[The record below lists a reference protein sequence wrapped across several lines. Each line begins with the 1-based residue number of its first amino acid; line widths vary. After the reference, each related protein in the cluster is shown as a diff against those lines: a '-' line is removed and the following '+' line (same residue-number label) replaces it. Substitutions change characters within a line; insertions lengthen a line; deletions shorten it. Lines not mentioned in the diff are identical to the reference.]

1 MGLSGISL
9 TSEFTLYI
17 VSHCYCPRP
26 LMELRRSPSRRFC
39 CQSEESKKSSR
50 MVLLNQSRAERLQ
63 SPKIRMYP
71 NVTLCGPGFRHS
83 SDETH
88 LQTLVSIFISCLRV
102 WPRVALEAMA
112 AVRLISPIACRYSY
126 LHGKFSDRED
136 SFEADILTARSLFRS
151 CGLSRLP

>member
-17 VSHCYCPRP
+17 VSHCYYPRP

-50 MVLLNQSRAERLQ
+50 MVLLNQSRAQRLQ

-71 NVTLCGPGFRHS
+71 NVTLFSPFIWRDAFR
-83 SDETH
+83 D
-88 LQTLVSIFISCLRV
+88 VSIYLISCLRV